1 MYEYY
6 NPNPQG
12 KRTGDCVVR
21 ALCKALNK
29 SWDEVYILLCV
40 QGFIDKDWGNAYSV
54 WGKFLRSQGFKRYV
68 IPNSCP
74 DCYTI
79 ADFAIDHPD
88 GTYIVATGSHVV
100 CIKNGIVFDSWL
112 SLDEQ
117 PTYYY
122 YKE

>member
-21 ALCKALNK
+21 AICKALDK
-29 SWDEVYILLCV
+29 SWDEVYILLCI
-40 QGFIDKDWGNAYSV
+40 QGFIDKDWGNVNSV
-54 WGKFLRSQGFKRYV
+54 WGNFLRSQGFKRYV

-100 CIKNGIVFDSWL
+100 CIKNGIAFDSWL

>member
-6 NPNPQG
+6 NPNPQR
-12 KRTGDCVVR
+12 KRKGDCVVR
-21 ALCKALNK
+21 AICKALNK

-40 QGFIDKDWGNAYSV
+40 QGFIDKDWGNVNSV
-54 WGKFLRSQGFKRYV
+54 WGSFLRSQGFKRYI

-100 CIKNGIVFDSWL
+100 CVKDGITYDSWY
-112 SLDEQ
+112 SLNEV